1 MKKKQIIYL
10 FLVVCL
16 GAFYGCSQEG
26 FDTYQ
31 SENYIHFNKS
41 ENDSTTFSFAYDPSL
56 TEGEVDIKLNIISR
70 LEDRDRHFS
79 VKFVPEESTAKE
91 GVDFNVSTDELTVKA
106 NDSIG
111 FLKVHVMKS
120 ASLSGKSVKAIF
132 AVKESSDFKPGLINN
147 RKAKLVITDDLTLV
161 KDGGKMEYSDMR
173 GYVTM
178 FKYWLIEH
186 PQTEDNGEQMT
197 VPIVG

>member
-10 FLVVCL
+10 LLVVCL

-91 GVDFNVSTDELTVKA
+91 GVDFNVSTDELIVKA
-106 NDSIG
+106 NDS
-111 FLKVHVMKS
+111 
-120 ASLSGKSVKAIF
+120 
-132 AVKESSDFKPGLINN
+132 
-147 RKAKLVITDDLTLV
+147 
-161 KDGGKMEYSDMR
+161 R
-173 GYVTM
+173 GYYGVKQSRNKSKKIHVIPLIHRYFFDLISFISLTVKNLFLVHFCCTFVTRNKII
-178 FKYWLIEH
+178 FITLTSEKPE
-186 PQTEDNGEQMT
+186 
-197 VPIVG
+197 

>member
-10 FLVVCL
+10 LLVVCL
-16 GAFYGCSQEG
+16 GSFYGCSQEG
-26 FDTYQ
+26 FDIYQ

-79 VKFVPEESTAKE
+79 VKFVPEESTAQE
-91 GVDFNVSTDELTVKA
+91 GRDFKISSDELIVKA

-132 AVKESSDFKPGLINN
+132 AVKESSNFKPGLINN
-147 RKAKLVITDDLTLV
+147 RKAKLVITDKLTQPTWVISALRAALRRLRS
-161 KDGGKMEYSDMR
+161 ETR
-173 GYVTM
+173 
-178 FKYWLIEH
+178 LRA
-186 PQTEDNGEQMT
+186 
-197 VPIVG
+197 

>member
-56 TEGEVDIKLNIISR
+56 TEGEVDIKLNI
-70 LEDRDRHFS
+70 L
-79 VKFVPEESTAKE
+79 
-91 GVDFNVSTDELTVKA
+91 
-106 NDSIG
+106 IG
-111 FLKVHVMKS
+111 ILRFKVQKLCYDQTCGRIVNLLGQHDYAVVEKS
-120 ASLSGKSVKAIF
+120 
-132 AVKESSDFKPGLINN
+132 
-147 RKAKLVITDDLTLV
+147 
-161 KDGGKMEYSDMR
+161 
-173 GYVTM
+173 
-178 FKYWLIEH
+178 
-186 PQTEDNGEQMT
+186 
-197 VPIVG
+197 